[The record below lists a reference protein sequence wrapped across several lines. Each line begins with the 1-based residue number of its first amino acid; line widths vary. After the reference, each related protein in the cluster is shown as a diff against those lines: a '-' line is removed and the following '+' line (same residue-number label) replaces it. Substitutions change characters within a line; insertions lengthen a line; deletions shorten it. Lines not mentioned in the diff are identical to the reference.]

1 MLEVSVVMTL
11 LKTHDELHQIN
22 GWVMGLSLLSYIV
35 IL

>member
-1 MLEVSVVMTL
+1 MVMTL

-22 GWVMGLSLLSYIV
+22 EWVMGLSLLSYTV